1 MNFGTVLVVEDEPA
15 IRRYL
20 AGVLEAQGSRVRTAE
35 SGEAALETLGES
47 SVDIA
52 LVDLGLPGID
62 GLTLIRRIRTWSSVP
77 IVVLTSRDTVEDKV
91 IALDAGAD
99 DYLTKPFAEEELVAR
114 MRALLRRAAKEDHDP
129 TLRFGELEIDSSRH
143 LVHKDGELLPL
154 TPKEYDLLE
163 AMARNSG
170 KLLTH
175 QWLLQK
181 VWGVGYAT
189 ESTYLRVYMRQL
201 RRKLGDDS
209 DRPRWIKTETG
220 LGYRWI
226 PPLEK

>member
-1 MNFGTVLVVEDEPA
+1 VNFGTVLVVEDEPA

-20 AGVLEAQGSRVRTAE
+20 AGVLEAQGSRVRTAD

-77 IVVLTSRDTVEDKV
+77 IVVLTSSDTVEDKV
-91 IALDAGAD
+91 TALDAGAD

>member
-20 AGVLEAQGSRVRTAE
+20 AGVLEAQGSRVRTAD
-35 SGEAALETLGES
+35 SGEAALEVLGES

-91 IALDAGAD
+91 TALDAGAD

-129 TLRFGELEIDSSRH
+129 ILRFGELEIDSSRASS
-143 LVHKDGELLPL
+143 L
-154 TPKEYDLLE
+154 
-163 AMARNSG
+163 
-170 KLLTH
+170 
-175 QWLLQK
+175 
-181 VWGVGYAT
+181 
-189 ESTYLRVYMRQL
+189 
-201 RRKLGDDS
+201 
-209 DRPRWIKTETG
+209 
-220 LGYRWI
+220 
-226 PPLEK
+226 

>member
-15 IRRYL
+15 IRRYV
-20 AGVLEAQGSRVRTAE
+20 AGVLEAQGSRVRAAG
-35 SGEAALETLGES
+35 SGEAALETLGGNA
-47 SVDIA
+47 VDIA

-77 IVVLTSRDTVEDKV
+77 IIVLTSRDTVDDKV
-91 IALDAGAD
+91 AALDAGAD

-114 MRALLRRAAKEDHDP
+114 MRALLRRAAKDEHDP
-129 TLRFGELEIDSSRH
+129 ILQFGDLEIDSARH
-143 LVHKDGELLPL
+143 LVHLSGELLKL

-163 AMARNSG
+163 AMARNPG

-209 DRPRWIKTETG
+209 EHPAWIMTETG
-220 LGYRWI
+220 LGYRWL
-226 PPLEK
+226 PRSDK

>member
-15 IRRYL
+15 IRRYV
-20 AGVLEAQGSRVRTAE
+20 AGVLEAQGSRVRAAG
-35 SGEAALETLGES
+35 SGEAALETLGGNA
-47 SVDIA
+47 VDIA

-77 IVVLTSRDTVEDKV
+77 IIVLTSRDTVEDKV
-91 IALDAGAD
+91 AALDAGAD

-114 MRALLRRAAKEDHDP
+114 MRALLRRAAKDEQDP
-129 TLRFGELEIDSSRH
+129 ILRFGDLEIDSTRH
-143 LVHKDGELLPL
+143 LVHLNGELLKL

-163 AMARNSG
+163 AMARNPG

-175 QWLLQK
+175 QWLLHK

-189 ESTYLRVYMRQL
+189 ESTYLRVYMRAL

-209 DRPRWIKTETG
+209 EHPTWIMTETG
-220 LGYRWI
+220 LGYRWL
-226 PPLEK
+226 PRSER

>member
-15 IRRYL
+15 IRRYV

-91 IALDAGAD
+91 TALDAGAD
-99 DYLTKPFAEEELVAR
+99 DYLTKPFAEEEPVAR
-114 MRALLRRAAKEDHDP
+114 TRALLRRAAKQDTDP
-129 TLRFGELEIDSSRH
+129 IPRVGDLAIDRSRH
-143 LVHKDGELLPL
+143 LGHKDGDCRLV
-154 TPKEYDLLE
+154 T
-163 AMARNSG
+163 A
-170 KLLTH
+170 
-175 QWLLQK
+175 Q
-181 VWGVGYAT
+181 
-189 ESTYLRVYMRQL
+189 
-201 RRKLGDDS
+201 
-209 DRPRWIKTETG
+209 
-220 LGYRWI
+220 
-226 PPLEK
+226 EK

>member
-1 MNFGTVLVVEDEPA
+1 MFPQNGVGGDVGLVREYVQTA
-15 IRRYL
+15 RLNGCGQVQRSCLGL
-20 AGVLEAQGSRVRTAE
+20 AGNTSMSRAFLEVESRH
-35 SGEAALETLGES
+35 
-47 SVDIA
+47 
-52 LVDLGLPGID
+52 
-62 GLTLIRRIRTWSSVP
+62 
-77 IVVLTSRDTVEDKV
+77 
-91 IALDAGAD
+91 
-99 DYLTKPFAEEELVAR
+99 
-114 MRALLRRAAKEDHDP
+114 ALLRTRRAAKEDHDP

>member
-1 MNFGTVLVVEDEPA
+1 
-15 IRRYL
+15 
-20 AGVLEAQGSRVRTAE
+20 
-35 SGEAALETLGES
+35 
-47 SVDIA
+47 
-52 LVDLGLPGID
+52 
-62 GLTLIRRIRTWSSVP
+62 
-77 IVVLTSRDTVEDKV
+77 
-91 IALDAGAD
+91 
-99 DYLTKPFAEEELVAR
+99 

-129 TLRFGELEIDSSRH
+129 ILRFGELEIDSSRH

-209 DRPRWIKTETG
+209 GQPRWIKTETG

-226 PPLEK
+226 PLLEK